1 MVNFIKYIIET
12 FNNESIDWNI
22 LQVKDM
28 LFLCESIYTSE
39 DFFKM
44 ERIILR
50 ILNFD
55 LNYTEPLL
63 FLIYYSHKLNIS
75 EEVNTF
81 YYL

>member
-1 MVNFIKYIIET
+1 
-12 FNNESIDWNI
+12 
-22 LQVKDM
+22 M
-28 LFLCESIYTSE
+28 LFLCESIYTSQ

-44 ERIILR
+44 EKTILR

-55 LNYTEPLL
+55 LNYTEPWL
-63 FLIYYSHKLNIS
+63 FLIYYSHKFNIS